1 MRKFDQASAIAAL
14 ELQQLVAEWT
24 HELDANG
31 GIKIAEL
38 CTSDCNYVIG
48 ATAYRGHAAV
58 TDFYVAR
65 GERVRTQQRDG
76 VRTQRHTVSGVRI
89 ALRDPSHAQVEFLV
103 VNYSAEGKAPAMNLV
118 GPTIIADA
126 QMKCAR
132 EADGLWRIAEFT
144 SQPVFIGNDPFL
156 NASVVKK

>member
-1 MRKFDQASAIAAL
+1 MRKFDQESAVAAL

-31 GIKIAEL
+31 GVQVAAL
-38 CTSDCNYVIG
+38 CTGDCNYVIG
-48 ATAYRGHAAV
+48 ATTYRGHAAI
-58 TDFYVAR
+58 TQFYVDR

-76 VRTQRHTVSGVRI
+76 VRTQRHTVSGLRI
-89 ALRDPSHAQVEFLV
+89 SLTDPSHAELAFLV
-103 VNYSAEGKAPAMNLV
+103 VNYSAEGKAPALNLV

-132 EADGLWRIAEFT
+132 EGDGLCRSAEFT
-144 SQPVFIGNDPFL
+144 SQPVCIGNDPVL
-156 NASVVKK
+156 NATVVKK